1 MAFVS
6 TSKSSSI
13 RDIENKYG
21 INMTDCTR
29 AQLDVL
35 TSGNSKYKAI
45 KKYDDLL
52 LNHRQFDIANMTDV
66 ERANLKY
73 LVMST
78 DEMLDIIKRKSKSIY
93 YKPQEARLRWLMSY
107 NDFYQVCVYKLLLND
122 GILRFNGN
130 YKLEPAIHCWFMRV
144 AMWQT
149 HRKVSVADEV
159 TILDRPCNDDTDTT
173 IGDLMLKDES
183 TEIDVLSLDTSYMI
197 KTILDQLDKKCSK
210 NLVLKAG
217 GYSIPMSEYAIAK
230 LFLIHKLGKK
240 ELSKMLFN
248 TKNNKLV
255 SNQIFN
261 KFYKNTLSHIAT
273 LLNSELNKTG
283 ESFEFNTDE
292 L

>member
-1 MAFVS
+1 M
-6 TSKSSSI
+6 TKSVSI

-21 INMTDCTR
+21 INMTNCTK
-29 AQLDVL
+29 AQLNVL
-35 TSGNSKYKAI
+35 TSLHNDNRVI
-45 KKYDDLL
+45 NKYDDLL
-52 LNHRQFDIANMTDV
+52 LNHRQFDIDNMTDI

-78 DEMLDIIKRKSKSIY
+78 PEMLDIIKRKSKSIY
-93 YKPQEARLRWLMSY
+93 YKPCEARLRWLMSY
-107 NDFYQVCVYKLLLND
+107 SDFYQICVYKLLLND

-159 TILDRPCNDDTDTT
+159 TILDKPCNDEKDTT
-173 IGDLMLKDES
+173 IGDLILKDEAS
-183 TEIDVLSLDTSYMI
+183 DLNIFSLDANYRI
-197 KTILDQLDKKCSK
+197 KFILNKLNKSTSK

-217 GYSIPMSEYAIAK
+217 DTSIPMSEYNIAR

-240 ELSKMLFN
+240 ELSKMLYN

-261 KFYKNTLSHIAT
+261 KFYKNTLSHISDI
-273 LLNSELNKTG
+273 LNDELGKSG
-283 ESFEFNTDE
+283 ESFKFNVEE